1 MKSIAI
7 SGSVRQNVGKRDT
20 KQLRYEGRVPA
31 VLYGKEDQVHFSVS
45 AADLRQVLYT
55 PEVLFIDLDIEGRKT
70 KAIVQD
76 AQFHPLKEQVLHI
89 DFLELSDDK
98 AIKMNIPI
106 KITGTSPGVRMG
118 GVLVQ
123 KLRRLRVQALP
134 TDIPS
139 EIEVAIDKLKIGNS
153 VRVEE
158 IEIEN
163 AKILNNF
170 DDTIVAVVTSRVM
183 TAEEE
188 DEEDE
193 EEEGA
198 AEAPAEEGAEG

>member
-55 PEVLFIDLDIEGRKT
+55 PEVLFIDLDIDGKKT

-98 AIKMNIPI
+98 AIKMHIPI

-170 DDTIVAVVTSRVM
+170 DDTI
-183 TAEEE
+183 
-188 DEEDE
+188 
-193 EEEGA
+193 
-198 AEAPAEEGAEG
+198 